1 MKKTG
6 IGSAIFTILFGI
18 ITGISA
24 YLFFSVLSGLNVEDL
39 GIFAGLGIALGGI
52 LLVGSAVVG
61 GISGFITIVLFIVT
75 VDRIKHYRR
84 QSKFNPPS
92 NS

>member
-6 IGSAIFTILFGI
+6 IGSEIFTVIFGI

-24 YLFFSVLSGLNVEDL
+24 YLFFSVLSGLDASEL
-39 GIFAGLGIALGGI
+39 GIFAGLGLALGGI
-52 LLVGSAVVG
+52 LVIGSAIVG
-61 GISGFITIVLFIVT
+61 GISGIITIALFIIT

-84 QSKFNPPS
+84 QSKFNSPS